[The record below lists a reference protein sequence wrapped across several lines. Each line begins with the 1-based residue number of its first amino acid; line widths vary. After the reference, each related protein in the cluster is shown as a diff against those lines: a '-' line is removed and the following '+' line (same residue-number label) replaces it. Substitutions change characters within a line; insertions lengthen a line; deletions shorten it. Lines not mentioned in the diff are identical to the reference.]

1 MTALAFDP
9 TSAEYRADPN
19 AVYRRFRRD
28 SPVHANPRNIWF
40 LTRYRDVAAV
50 LADKRAIKKPEVML
64 KQFPPGPFREH
75 NAFNMNFMDP
85 PDHPRVRGTVARWF
99 TPRALADMQPRI
111 EAAAAELLAELEGHE
126 TVDLVQQY
134 AYLLP
139 VFVIAEMLG
148 VPAENRA
155 LFRRCSAP
163 IVGGLEPGVG
173 KEIYAAADRA
183 VEELTDYLGALAE
196 ERRRSPGG
204 DDLLSVMVANEQGD
218 RLKPQELI
226 HNAAFLLNAGHE
238 TTTNLIVNGMHALLE
253 NPAELARLRKQ
264 PRLMENAVEEFLR
277 IAPPLDLTFRRLA
290 AEYRIDDTVI
300 PAGAGLILGLAAANR
315 DPDEFPEPDRLDLGR
330 HNASRHLAFASGPH
344 VCLGA
349 TLARYEGRIAI
360 RAFLDRFPNLRL
372 AGPPTRKAGASIFQG
387 FASLP
392 LALNG

>member
-1 MTALAFDP
+1 MTDLVFDP
-9 TSAEYRADPN
+9 TSAAYRADPH
-19 AVYRRFRRD
+19 AVYRRFREH

-40 LTRYRDVAAV
+40 LTRYRDVGAV
-50 LADKRAIKKPEVML
+50 LADRRAIKKPEVML

-99 TPRALADMQPRI
+99 TPRALAELQPRI
-111 EAAAAELLAELEGHE
+111 EAAAAELLAELEGSD
-126 TVDLVQQY
+126 TVDLVEQY

-163 IVGGLEPGVG
+163 IVGGLEPGAS
-173 KEIYAAADRA
+173 KEVYAAADRA
-183 VEELTDYLGALAE
+183 VTELTDYLGDLAE
-196 ERRRSPGG
+196 QRRRSPGG
-204 DDLLSVMVANEQGD
+204 SDLLSVMVAHEQGD
-218 RLKPQELI
+218 KLKPLELI

-238 TTTNLIVNGMHALLE
+238 TTTNLIVNGMAALLD
-253 NPAELARLRKQ
+253 NPAELARLRRE
-264 PRLMENAVEEFLR
+264 PRLMDNAVEEFLR

-290 AEYRIDDTVI
+290 EDYAIGDITI

-315 DPDEFPEPDRLDLGR
+315 DPAEFAEPDRLDIGR
-330 HNASRHLAFASGPH
+330 GNAVRHLAFAGGPH

-360 RAFLDRFPNLRL
+360 RAFLDRYPRLRL
-372 AGPPTRKAGASIFQG
+372 ARQPERKTGASIFQG

-392 LALNG
+392 IALNG